1 MKINAFKKENKVW
14 RTIKSL
20 IISLFLGV
28 LITLGVSLL
37 CGYKYKIV
45 ITGSMYPTLVP
56 PTLVVIAPCDYDDL
70 KVGDIVNWSSVN
82 GGLTFTHRII
92 EFNEDGLAITKG
104 DNNPGKDGVLSRE
117 RFNGK
122 VIMHSYFAGK
132 AVNYLKSNIFM
143 VGLVLIYLFLM
154 YVILM

>member
-14 RTIKSL
+14 RIIKSL
-20 IISLFLGV
+20 IISLILGT
-28 LITLGVSLL
+28 LITLGVSLI
-37 CGYKYKIV
+37 CGFKYKIV
-45 ITGSMYPTLVP
+45 VTGSMYPALIP
-56 PTLVVIAPCDYDDL
+56 PTLVVIAPCEYDDL
-70 KVGDIVNWSSVN
+70 KVGDIVNWASSS
-82 GGLTFTHRII
+82 GELTYTHRII

-104 DNNPGKDGVLSRE
+104 DNNPGKDGALSRE

-122 VIMHSYFAGK
+122 VIMHSDFAGK
-132 AVNYLKSNIFM
+132 AINYLKTNIFM